1 MKKFSGLLVLGALAG
16 CQQVPVTPEKPATFL
31 PKYHVSAPVSL
42 FSTYA
47 SASLTA
53 ECESLNNN
61 ESCEQ
66 DAVSGNQ
73 FAATLTE
80 KKWFDEVLTDS
91 DNADYEILSASLSAS
106 GSAPEQEG
114 LTLHSATGGLWPEDT
129 VPYYFSEITVQWRGV
144 EIDSQQ
150 FRTVAMSEK
159 SPAALS
165 EEILNTWWLSAI
177 EKRIFSA
184 EYLFAALGASDYRG
198 ELVLPEQIGEFVLED
213 SQYYPDPFKGVITRY
228 SHPEYDDALIDI
240 TVSPVM
246 MDLTVPLETRLQ
258 TALEI
263 NLQEASQIA
272 VLQNLKLVT
281 DSPVEAFTVDTGENQ
296 FNGYRLAVHA
306 ENDQAEPIFA
316 TTYVFEMKD
325 KLVTMAT
332 TFPPRIA
339 DGLIAAAL
347 PSIDVPGESELMK
360 AIRRMASE

>member
-16 CQQVPVTPEKPATFL
+16 CQQVPVAPEKPATFL

-47 SASLTA
+47 SARLKT
-53 ECESLNNN
+53 ECDALNDG
-61 ESCEQ
+61 ESCQE
-66 DAVSGNQ
+66 DAVAGSQ

-80 KKWFDEVLTDS
+80 KKWFDDVLTDS
-91 DNADYEILSASLSAS
+91 ENADYEILIASLSAD
-106 GSAPEQEG
+106 GPLPDQKG
-114 LTLHSATGGLWPEDT
+114 LTLHSATAGLWPEDT
-129 VPYYFSEITVQWRGV
+129 VPYYFTELTVQWRGV

-150 FRTVAMSEK
+150 FRTVAVSEK
-159 SPAALS
+159 NQAALS

-184 EYLFAALGASDYRG
+184 EYLFAALGASDYRS
-198 ELVLPEQIGEFVLED
+198 ELVLPEQIGDFTLED

-246 MDLTVPLETRLQ
+246 MDLTVPVETRLK

-272 VLQNLKLVT
+272 VLQDLTLVT
-281 DSPVEAFTVDTGENQ
+281 DAPVEAFTVNTDENQ
-296 FNGYRLAVHA
+296 FKGYRLAVRA
-306 ENDQAEPIFA
+306 ENEQAEPIFA

-325 KLVTMAT
+325 KLVTLAT

-339 DGLIAAAL
+339 DELIAAAL